1 MFSIFHHTCLCY
13 NTPMANFKLKLLI
26 YFATISASTLLI
38 SNLAAIKL
46 WNFFGIAVDG
56 GVVLFPI
63 TYIIG
68 DLIVEFYGKKIA
80 KNIILAGFLVNVIA
94 IIVFYIVIKLPPY
107 DGWDMQSAYESV
119 LGFTPRII
127 MGSLIAY
134 VFSNLF
140 NNFIFTK
147 LKNGK
152 GVFAESFIA
161 RALGSSAFAHVIDSA
176 IFETIAFLGVL
187 PFQAFLAQASFA
199 YVIGIGFEIVL
210 SPIEAIIAKQ
220 LKGRLENERI

>member
-1 MFSIFHHTCLCY
+1 MT
-13 NTPMANFKLKLLI
+13 NFKQKLLI
-26 YFATISASTLLI
+26 YFAVISASTLLI

-56 GVVLFPI
+56 GVILFPL

-80 KNIILAGFLVNVIA
+80 KHIIFAGFLVNIIA
-94 IIVFYIVIKLPPY
+94 IIVFYIVIALPAY
-107 DGWDMQSAYESV
+107 DGWDMQSAYASV

-127 MGSLIAY
+127 IGSLIAY
-134 VFSNLF
+134 VCSNIF

-147 LKNGK
+147 LKNSHGI
-152 GVFAESFIA
+152 FATSFIA
-161 RALGSSAFAHVIDSA
+161 RALGSSAFAHVIDSF
-176 IFETIAFLGVL
+176 IFETIAFIGVL
-187 PFQAFLAQASFA
+187 SFNEFLIQAGFA
-199 YVIGIGFEIVL
+199 YVIGISFEVIF

-220 LKGRLENERI
+220 LGGKMNDRL